1 MVSPEAKRFTF
12 HSTMGARRYI
22 QNQEANLRRVN
33 FVQPVFS
40 FINGTVVAA
49 LFCVST
55 FASPVF
61 SADGDL
67 FPAKSGSLWTYKT
80 TDWNGKVGET
90 KCRLIDLKTPKNG
103 ERTFKIVSTSASE
116 QKTKYYIKQGD
127 KTLLTR
133 VDIVG
138 KSTSSESYSPPKLV
152 IDTKIKTDSLW
163 QWNSNR
169 NDVAIPTERWQVF
182 PIEKV
187 KVPAGE
193 FTCVRVGGLVSGGP
207 KMMYQTRWFAPNVGL
222 VKSLDNT
229 SSGKQLEELSA
240 YHVK

>member
-1 MVSPEAKRFTF
+1 M
-12 HSTMGARRYI
+12 HARHNI
-22 QNQEANLRRVN
+22 QNKELKLRRLN
-33 FVQPVFS
+33 FVRQFS
-40 FINGTVVAA
+40 CLQIAA
-49 LFCVST
+49 LSTSLFCIST
-55 FASPVF
+55 FSAPAL

-67 FPAKSGSLWTYKT
+67 FPAKSGSSWTYKT

-90 KCRLIDLKTPKNG
+90 KCRLIDLKTSKNG

-116 QKTKYYIKQGD
+116 QKTRYYIKRGD
-127 KTLLTR
+127 KTLLSR
-133 VDIVG
+133 IDIAG

-152 IDTKIKTDSLW
+152 IDTKIKTDSIW
-163 QWNSNR
+163 QWNSTKR
-169 NDVAIPTERWQVF
+169 DVAIPTERWQVF

-193 FTCVRVGGLVSGGP
+193 FTCVRVGGLVSGSP

-229 SSGKQLEELSA
+229 KSEKQIEELSA

>member
-1 MVSPEAKRFTF
+1 MR
-12 HSTMGARRYI
+12 ARRYI
-22 QNQEANLRRVN
+22 QNKETNLRRLN
-33 FVQPVFS
+33 FVQSVFS
-40 FINGTVVAA
+40 FNKGTVFAA
-49 LFCVST
+49 IFVST
-55 FASPVF
+55 LALPVF

-67 FPAKSGSLWTYKT
+67 FPAKGGSLWTYKT

-90 KCRLIDLKTPKNG
+90 KCRLIDLKTSKHG
-103 ERTFKIVSTSASE
+103 ESTFKIVSTSASE
-116 QKTKYYIKQGD
+116 QKTKYYTKRGD

-133 VDIVG
+133 VDSAG
-138 KSTSSESYSPPKLV
+138 KSTSSESFTPPMLV

-163 QWNSNR
+163 QWNSAKK
-169 NDVAIPTERWQVF
+169 DVAIPTERWQVF

-193 FTCVRVGGLVSGGP
+193 FTCVRVGGLVSGGS